1 MTIIFVKILYIWL
14 LIIEVLTNTYTK
26 YSFLMKLS
34 QKQALFESE
43 VLTRFDLF
51 KSLFL
56 TLPFQRVK
64 HTGTIL
70 PFFSKHCEDGV
81 KNHLSPQV
89 IIDSFFGQYEQYVD
103 AEDRIDLLF
112 RIVQYIERQVVLFDA
127 IEDSAF
133 QAVGRSDESAGLDS
147 LFKLANNDPKLKNRI
162 VEKLKDFSVRLVLT
176 AHPTQFYPGPVL
188 GIINDLI
195 EAIKVNDISNI
206 NLLLQQLGKTPF
218 IKKQK
223 PTPVDEAIS
232 LAWYLENVFYKV
244 TSGIQ
249 KKIDNELEVG
259 GEVKQL
265 IELGF
270 WPGGD
275 RDGNP
280 NVNVEGTKRVASMLR
295 TILFRCYYRDFR
307 IVKRRITFSGIE
319 SYLDKLQTIFYENS
333 FNPIDNPTNDTAE
346 ILVNLEA
353 IKTVLNEVHNGLFIE
368 LVEDLI
374 HKVNTFGCYF
384 ATLDIRQDSSILRNT
399 TAYLVGKYPKET
411 QISYEDLSGSEEN
424 KQAALKFNELTLDGF
439 EDADALVQ
447 DTIGVIR
454 QLKYIQASG
463 SERAAQR
470 FIISNCQ
477 QASDIMSLMQLFLWE
492 GWTMDELTIDF
503 APLFETV
510 DDLSRAADVMRTLYT
525 NEHYAK
531 HLKARG
537 NKQTIMLGFSDSTKD
552 GGYLMAN
559 WSIYKAKVELTALAR
574 EYDIDLVFFDGRG
587 GPPARGGGK
596 TQRFYASMGKDIEN
610 KHIQLTIQ
618 GQTISSQYGSL
629 DTAQYNI
636 EQLVHAGLVS
646 EIKQNEG
653 DTLTDKQKEVVGEIA
668 KESYNKFMALR
679 NHPQF
684 LKYLETLSPLK
695 SLSSINISSRPVKR
709 NSDKELRLEDLRAIS
724 FVTAWSQLK
733 QNIPGFYGVGT
744 ALEWAEE
751 NNLWSYVR
759 NLYQNSGF
767 FNTLIDNC
775 MMSMTKSNFD
785 ITSYMKNDPVFGDFW
800 KNLNEEF
807 EKTTKYLKKL
817 TGFSVLM
824 ENYPVER
831 ESILQRENIVLPLL
845 VIQQYAIRSLEKE
858 QLNEKHE
865 AIYRKLI
872 SRTLYGVVNAGRN
885 LA

>member
-1 MTIIFVKILYIWL
+1 
-14 LIIEVLTNTYTK
+14 
-26 YSFLMKLS
+26 MKLS
-34 QKQALFESE
+34 QKQVVFENE

-64 HTGTIL
+64 HTGTLL
-70 PFFSKHCEDGV
+70 PFFAAHCENGV
-81 KNHLSPQV
+81 EQHLAPEH
-89 IIDSFFGQYEQYVD
+89 IIDSFFGQYQQYVQ
-103 AEDRIDLLF
+103 ESDRTDLLF

-127 IEDSAF
+127 VEDSSFRAL
-133 QAVGRSDESAGLDS
+133 GKTDETAGLDS
-147 LFKLANNDPKLKNRI
+147 LFKLAQGDKNLKARI

-188 GIINDLI
+188 AIINDLI
-195 EAIKVNDISNI
+195 EAIKNNDIPNI

-218 IKKQK
+218 INKQK

-244 TSGIQ
+244 TSSIHS
-249 KKIDNELEVG
+249 KIDNELELASDD
-259 GEVKQL
+259 VKQL

-280 NVNVEGTKRVASMLR
+280 NVTVESTKKVATMLR

-307 IVKRRITFSGIE
+307 IVKRRITFRGVE
-319 SYLDKLQTIFYENS
+319 EYLENLQGLLYNNS
-333 FNPIDNPTNDTAE
+333 FNPSENPEDETDK
-346 ILVNLEA
+346 ILENLNN
-353 IKTVLNEVHNGLFIE
+353 IKNVLVKYHNGLFVE

-374 HKVNTFGCYF
+374 RKVNTFGCYF
-384 ATLDIRQDSSILRNT
+384 TTLDIRQDSSVLRQT
-399 TAYLVGKYPKET
+399 IGYLVE
-411 QISYEDLSGSEEN
+411 SYNGQTGLSQDDLESEEKE
-424 KQAALKFNELTLDGF
+424 KQAAFKFNEELLEFSDEAEPLVKDTL
-439 EDADALVQ
+439 
-447 DTIGVIR
+447 GVIR
-454 QLKYIQASG
+454 LLKSIQKSG
-463 SERAAQR
+463 TERAAQR

-477 QASDIMSLMQLFLWE
+477 QASDILGLMQLFLWQ
-492 GWTMDELTIDF
+492 GWKKDALTIDF
-503 APLFETV
+503 VPLFETV
-510 DDLSRAADVMRTLYT
+510 DDLARAKSVMQALYT
-525 NEHYAK
+525 HGEYAQ
-531 HLKARG
+531 HLKRRG

-559 WSIYKAKVELTALAR
+559 WSIYKAKIELTALAR
-574 EYDIDLVFFDGRG
+574 EYDVDLVFFDGRG

-596 TQRFYASMGKDIEN
+596 TQRFYAAMGGEIEN

-636 EQLVHAGLVS
+636 EQLLHAGLIS
-646 EIKQNEG
+646 EIKQNSS
-653 DTLTDKQKEVVGEIA
+653 DTLTEKQKSIIDDMAV
-668 KESYNKFMALR
+668 ESHRKFMALR

-684 LKYLETLSPLK
+684 LKYLEKLSPLK
-695 SLSSINISSRPVKR
+695 ALSSINISSRPVKR
-709 NSDKELRLEDLRAIS
+709 NSDKELRLQDLRAIS

-733 QNIPGFYGVGT
+733 QNIPGFFGVGT

-785 ITSYMKNDPVFGDFW
+785 ITAYMRDDKEFGEFW
-800 KNLNEEF
+800 TMLKEEYD
-807 EKTTKYLKKL
+807 KTKTYLLKL
-817 TGFSVLM
+817 SNSDMLM
-824 ENYPVER
+824 QNYPVER
-831 ESILQRENIVLPLL
+831 ASILEREKIVLPLL
-845 VIQQYAIRSLEKE
+845 IIQHYAIRNIESGALTEE
-858 QLNEKHE
+858 QQEV
-865 AIYRKLI
+865 YRKLI
-872 SRTLYGVVNAGRN
+872 SRTIYGVVNAGRN

>member
-1 MTIIFVKILYIWL
+1 
-14 LIIEVLTNTYTK
+14 
-26 YSFLMKLS
+26 MKLS

-64 HTGTIL
+64 HTGTLL
-70 PFFSKHCEDGV
+70 PFFTTHCEEGV
-81 KNHLSPQV
+81 EKHLSPEV
-89 IIDSFFGQYEQYVD
+89 IIDSFFGQYEQYVL

-133 QAVGRSDESAGLDS
+133 QAVGRSDESVGLDALFS
-147 LFKLANNDPKLKNRI
+147 LVRNDDKLKGRI

-195 EAIKVNDISNI
+195 EAIKANDISNI

-249 KKIDNELEVG
+249 SKIDSELDVDG
-259 GEVKQL
+259 KEVKQL
-265 IELGF
+265 VELGF

-280 NVNVEGTKRVASMLR
+280 NVTVESTKRVASMLR

-307 IVKRRITFSGIE
+307 IVKRRITFRGAE
-319 SYLDKLQTIFYENS
+319 QYLDNLQNLFYENS
-333 FNPIDNPTNDTAE
+333 FNPIDNPTNDTEE
-346 ILVNLEA
+346 ILTNLEA
-353 IKTVLNEVHNGLFIE
+353 IKSVLNDLHNGLFIE

-374 HKVNTFGCYF
+374 HKVKTFGCFF
-384 ATLDIRQDSSILRNT
+384 ATLDIRQDSSVLRET
-399 TAYLVGKYPKET
+399 TTYLAKHYPDET
-411 QISYEDLSGSEEN
+411 RINIADLNGSEEN
-424 KQAALKFNELTLDGF
+424 KQASLKFTEATLDCK
-439 EDADALVQ
+439 EDAEALVQ

-454 QLKYIQASG
+454 HLKNIQASG

-477 QASDIMSLMQLFLWE
+477 QASDILALMQLFLWQ
-492 GWTMDELTIDF
+492 GWTKEDLTIDF
-503 APLFETV
+503 VPLFETV
-510 DDLSRAADVMRTLYT
+510 DDLSRASDVMRTLYT
-525 NEHYAK
+525 NTNYAS
-531 HLKARG
+531 HLKKRG

-559 WSIYKAKVELTALAR
+559 WSIYKAKIELTALAR
-574 EYDIDLVFFDGRG
+574 EYDVDLVFFDGRG

-636 EQLVHAGLVS
+636 EQLVHAGLIS
-646 EIKQNEG
+646 ELKQNEG
-653 DTLTDKQKEVVGEIA
+653 DTLTKKQKEIINDIA
-668 KESYNKFMALR
+668 LVSYNKFMSLR

-744 ALEWAEE
+744 ALQWAEE
-751 NNLWSYVR
+751 NNLWSYVH

-767 FNTLIDNC
+767 FNTLLDNC

-785 ITSYMKNDPVFGDFW
+785 ITSYMKDDAVFGEFW
-800 KNLNEEF
+800 MNLNEEF
-807 EKTTKYLKKL
+807 EKTKKYLKKL

-831 ESILQRENIVLPLL
+831 ESILQREKIVLPLL
-845 VIQQYAIRSLEKE
+845 IIQQYATRSLEKE
-858 QLNEKHE
+858 NLDEKQE
-865 AIYRKLI
+865 QIYRKLI

>member
-1 MTIIFVKILYIWL
+1 
-14 LIIEVLTNTYTK
+14 
-26 YSFLMKLS
+26 MKLS
-34 QKQALFESE
+34 QKQAIFESE

-64 HTGTIL
+64 HTGTLL
-70 PFFSKHCEDGV
+70 PFFTRHCEEGV
-81 KNHLSPQV
+81 ENHLSPEV
-89 IIDSFFGQYEQYVD
+89 IIDSFFGQYEQYVN

-133 QAVGRSDESAGLDS
+133 QLVGRSDENAGLDS
-147 LFKLANNDPKLKNRI
+147 LFSLARNDDKLKGRI
-162 VEKLKDFSVRLVLT
+162 LEKLKDFSVRLVLT

-195 EAIKVNDISNI
+195 EAIKLNDISNI
-206 NLLLQQLGKTPF
+206 HLLLQQLGKTPF

-249 KKIDNELEVG
+249 AKVDGELDVDNKEI
-259 GEVKQL
+259 KQL

-307 IVKRRITFSGIE
+307 VVKRRITFSGIE
-319 SYLDKLQTIFYENS
+319 GYLDDLQNLFYENS
-333 FNPIDNPTNDTAE
+333 FNPVENPKDVTDE

-353 IKTVLNEVHNGLFIE
+353 IKSVLYELHNGLFVE

-374 HKVNTFGCYF
+374 HKVKTFGCF
-384 ATLDIRQDSSILRNT
+384 FSTLDIRQDSSILRKT
-399 TAYLVGKYPKET
+399 FAYLVDKYPQET
-411 QISYEDLSGSEEN
+411 NIELDTLNAAEES
-424 KQAALKFNELTLDGF
+424 KQEALQFTTATLDF
-439 EDADALVQ
+439 DESTDPLVK
-447 DTIGVIR
+447 DTVGVIR
-454 QLKYIQASG
+454 LLKSIQVSG

-477 QASDIMSLMQLFLWE
+477 QASDILGLMQLFLWE
-492 GWTMDELTIDF
+492 GWTKDDLTIDF
-503 APLFETV
+503 VPLFETV
-510 DDLSRAADVMRTLYT
+510 DDLSRASNVMQILYD
-525 NEHYAK
+525 NKHYAA
-531 HLKARG
+531 HLKKRG
-537 NKQTIMLGFSDSTKD
+537 NQQTIMLGFSDSTKD

-559 WSIYKAKVELTALAR
+559 WSIYKAKIELTALAR
-574 EYDIDLVFFDGRG
+574 KYDVDLVFFDGRG

-636 EQLVHAGLVS
+636 EQLVYAGLVS
-646 EIKQNEG
+646 ELKQNEG
-653 DTLTDKQKEVVGEIA
+653 DTLTPKQKEIIDNIA
-668 KESYNKFMALR
+668 LESYSKFMSLR

-744 ALEWAEE
+744 ALQWADE
-751 NNLWSYVR
+751 NNQWSYVR

-785 ITSYMKNDPVFGDFW
+785 ITAYMKNDPTFGDFW
-800 KNLNEEF
+800 ISLNEEF
-807 EKTTKYLKKL
+807 EKTKKYLKKL
-817 TGFSVLM
+817 TGYSVLM

-831 ESILQRENIVLPLL
+831 ESILQREKIVLPLL
-845 VIQQYAIRSLEKE
+845 IIQQYAIRSLKNEK
-858 QLNEKHE
+858 LNEKQE
-865 AIYRKLI
+865 EIYRKLI

>member
-1 MTIIFVKILYIWL
+1 
-14 LIIEVLTNTYTK
+14 
-26 YSFLMKLS
+26 MKLS
-34 QKQALFESE
+34 QKQAVFESE
-43 VLTRFDLF
+43 VLIRFDLF

-64 HTGTIL
+64 HTGTLL
-70 PFFSKHCEDGV
+70 PFFTTHCEDGV
-81 KNHLSPQV
+81 KKHLSPQV
-89 IIDSFFGQYEQYVD
+89 IIDSFFGQYEQYVQK
-103 AEDRIDLLF
+103 EDRLDLLF

-133 QAVGRSDESAGLDS
+133 QTVGRSDEATGLHS
-147 LFKLANNDPKLKNRI
+147 LFRVAKNDVKLKKQI

-195 EAIKVNDISNI
+195 EAMKDNDISNI

-218 IKKQK
+218 IKKEK
-223 PTPVDEAIS
+223 PTPVDEAVS

-249 KKIDNELEVG
+249 SRIDDELDVPAES
-259 GEVKQL
+259 VKQL
-265 IELGF
+265 VELGF

-280 NVNVEGTKRVASMLR
+280 NVTVESTKKVAAMLR

-307 IVKRRITFSGIE
+307 LVKRRITFRGVE
-319 SYLDKLQTIFYENS
+319 SYLEKLQDIFYENS
-333 FNPIDNPTNDTAE
+333 FNPKENPTDDTAE
-346 ILVNLEA
+346 ILTNLNA
-353 IKTVLNEVHNGLFIE
+353 IKNVLNDLHNGLFVE

-374 HKVNTFGCYF
+374 RKVNTFGCYF
-384 ATLDIRQDSSILRNT
+384 TTLDIRQDSSILRRT
-399 TAYLVGKYPKET
+399 TAYLVDKYGKET
-411 QISYEDLSGSEEN
+411 QTTAEALTKSEQS
-424 KQAALKFNELTLDGF
+424 KQDALKFNEASLEFG
-439 EDADALVQ
+439 EDAEELVQ
-447 DTIGVIR
+447 DTLGVI
-454 QLKYIQASG
+454 QLLKSIQKSG

-477 QASDIMSLMQLFLWE
+477 QASDILGLMQLFLWQ
-492 GWTMDELTIDF
+492 GWQKKALTIDF
-503 APLFETV
+503 VPLFETV
-510 DDLSRAADVMRTLYT
+510 DDLSRASDVMRTLYS
-525 NEHYAK
+525 NENYAK
-531 HLKARG
+531 HLKQRE

-559 WSIYKAKVELTALAR
+559 WSIYRAKVELTALAR
-574 EYDIDLVFFDGRG
+574 EFDVDLVFFDGRG

-596 TQRFYASMGKDIEN
+596 TQRFYASMGTEIEN

-629 DTAQYNI
+629 DAAQYNI
-636 EQLVHAGLVS
+636 EQLLHAGIVS
-646 EIKQNEG
+646 ELKQNQG
-653 DTLTDKQKEVVGEIA
+653 DTLTDKQKQVIDNIA
-668 KESYNKFMALR
+668 AESHRKFLSLR

-695 SLSSINISSRPVKR
+695 ELSSINISSRPVKR

-733 QNIPGFYGVGT
+733 QNIPGFFGVGT

-759 NLYQNSGF
+759 NLYENSGF

-785 ITSYMKNDPVFGDFW
+785 ITSYMKEDETFGEFW
-800 KNLNEEF
+800 QMLHAEF
-807 EKTTKYLKKL
+807 EKTKAYLLKL
-817 TGFSVLM
+817 SGSKILM

-831 ESILQRENIVLPLL
+831 ASILEREKIVLPLL
-845 VIQQYAIRSLEKE
+845 IIQHYAISVLDKNNLSPKDEST
-858 QLNEKHE
+858 
-865 AIYRKLI
+865 YRKLI
-872 SRTLYGVVNAGRN
+872 GRTIYGVVNAGRN

>member
-1 MTIIFVKILYIWL
+1 
-14 LIIEVLTNTYTK
+14 
-26 YSFLMKLS
+26 MKLS

-64 HTGTIL
+64 HTGTLL
-70 PFFSKHCEDGV
+70 PFFMKHCEEGV
-81 KNHLSPQV
+81 EKHLSPEI
-89 IIDSFFGQYEQYVD
+89 IIDSFFGQYEQYVNM
-103 AEDRIDLLF
+103 EDRIDLLF
-112 RIVQYIERQVVLFDA
+112 RIVQYVERQVVLFDA
-127 IEDSAF
+127 VEDSAF
-133 QAVGRSDESAGLDS
+133 HSVGRSDENAGLDA
-147 LFKLANNDPKLKNRI
+147 LFGLARNDSKLKAKI
-162 VEKLKDFSVRLVLT
+162 MEKLKDFSVRLVLT

-188 GIINDLI
+188 GIINDLV
-195 EAIKVNDISNI
+195 EAIKTNDISNI

-249 KKIDNELEVG
+249 SKIDDELEVQ
-259 GEVKQL
+259 EADVKQL

-280 NVNVEGTKRVASMLR
+280 NVTVESTKRVASMLR
-295 TILFRCYYRDFR
+295 TVLFRCYYRDFR
-307 IVKRRITFSGIE
+307 IVKRRITFRGIE
-319 SYLDKLQTIFYENS
+319 PYLDTLQDLFYENS
-333 FNPIDNPTNDTAE
+333 FNPTDNPKNVTAE
-346 ILVNLEA
+346 ILTTLES
-353 IKTVLNEVHNGLFIE
+353 IKTVLNDLHNGLFVE

-374 HKVNTFGCYF
+374 RKVNTFGCYF
-384 ATLDIRQDSSILRNT
+384 ATLDIRQDSSILRET
-399 TAYLVGKYPKET
+399 TNYLVNKYPVET
-411 QISYEDLSGSEEN
+411 GLKVEDLTHSEGR
-424 KQAALKFNELTLDGF
+424 KQEVLQFTEATLDDS
-439 EDADALVQ
+439 EDTDALVK

-454 QLKYIQASG
+454 HLKNIQASG

-477 QASDIMSLMQLFLWE
+477 QASDILGLMQLFLWE
-492 GWTMDELTIDF
+492 GWQKEQLTIDF
-503 APLFETV
+503 VPLFETV

-525 NEHYAK
+525 NPFYAA
-531 HLKARG
+531 HLKLRG
-537 NKQTIMLGFSDSTKD
+537 DKQTIMLGFSDSTKD

-559 WSIYKAKVELTALAR
+559 WSIYKAKIELTALAR
-574 EYDIDLVFFDGRG
+574 EYNIDLIFFDGRG

-596 TQRFYASMGKDIEN
+596 TQRFYASMGEDIEN
-610 KHIQLTIQ
+610 NHIQLTIQ

-629 DTAQYNI
+629 DSSQYNI
-636 EQLVHAGLVS
+636 EQLVHAGLIS

-653 DTLTDKQKEVVGEIA
+653 DTLTQKQKEIIDDIA
-668 KESYNKFMALR
+668 VESYSKFMSLR

-744 ALEWAEE
+744 ALQWAEE
-751 NNLWSYVR
+751 NNQWSYVR

-785 ITSYMKNDPVFGDFW
+785 VTAYMKDDAVFGEFW
-800 KNLNEEF
+800 MNLNEEF
-807 EKTTKYLKKL
+807 EKTRKYLKKL

-831 ESILQRENIVLPLL
+831 ESILQREKIVLPLL
-845 VIQQYAIRSLEKE
+845 IIQQYATRTLK
-858 QLNEKHE
+858 NENLDDKHVE
-865 AIYRKLI
+865 IYRKLI

>member
-1 MTIIFVKILYIWL
+1 
-14 LIIEVLTNTYTK
+14 
-26 YSFLMKLS
+26 MKLS

-64 HTGTIL
+64 HTGTLL
-70 PFFSKHCEDGV
+70 PFFTKHCEDGV
-81 KNHLSPQV
+81 RSHLSPEV
-89 IIDSFFGQYEQYVD
+89 IIDSFFGQYKQYVND
-103 AEDRIDLLF
+103 EDRIDLLF

-133 QAVGRSDESAGLDS
+133 QSVGRSDENAGLDA
-147 LFKLANNDPKLKNRI
+147 LFGLARNDDKLKKRI
-162 VEKLKDFSVRLVLT
+162 VEKLNDFTVRLVLT

-195 EAIKVNDISNI
+195 EAIKANDISNI
-206 NLLLQQLGKTPF
+206 HLLLQQLGKTPF

-244 TSGIQ
+244 TSGIHA
-249 KKIDNELEVG
+249 KIDDELDVEG
-259 GEVKQL
+259 KDVKQL

-280 NVNVEGTKRVASMLR
+280 NVTVESTRKVASMLR

-319 SYLDKLQTIFYENS
+319 PYLDTLQHLFYENS
-333 FNPIDNPTNDTAE
+333 FNPIDNPADVTTE
-346 ILVNLEA
+346 ILANLES
-353 IKTVLNEVHNGLFIE
+353 IRTVLNEVHNGLFVE

-384 ATLDIRQDSSILRNT
+384 ATLDIRQDSSILRET
-399 TAYLVGKYPKET
+399 TAYLTEKYPHET
-411 QISYEDLSGSEEN
+411 DIASLDLLKSEEG
-424 KQAALKFNELTLDGF
+424 KVGALKFNEATLDCAA
-439 EDADALVQ
+439 DADSLVQ

-454 QLKYIQASG
+454 HLKNIQRSG

-477 QASDIMSLMQLFLWE
+477 QASDILGLMQLFLWE
-492 GWTMDELTIDF
+492 GWTKEDLTIDF
-503 APLFETV
+503 VPLFETV

-525 NEHYAK
+525 NANYAK
-531 HLKARG
+531 HLKKRG
-537 NKQTIMLGFSDSTKD
+537 SKQTIMLGFSDSTKD

-559 WSIYKAKVELTALAR
+559 WSIYKAKIELTALAR
-574 EYDIDLVFFDGRG
+574 EFDVDLVFFDGRG

-636 EQLVHAGLVS
+636 EQLVHAGLIS
-646 EIKQNEG
+646 ELKQNDN
-653 DTLTDKQKEVVGEIA
+653 DTLTQKQKEIVDNIA
-668 KESYNKFMALR
+668 VESYNKFMSLR

-695 SLSSINISSRPVKR
+695 SLSSLNISSRPVKR

-724 FVTAWSQLK
+724 FVTSWSQLK

-744 ALEWAEE
+744 ALQWAEE
-751 NNLWSYVR
+751 NNQWSYVR

-785 ITSYMKNDPVFGDFW
+785 ITSYMKNDPIFGDFW
-800 KNLNEEF
+800 RNLNEEF
-807 EKTTKYLKKL
+807 EKTTVYLKKL

-831 ESILQRENIVLPLL
+831 ESILQRETIVLPLL
-845 VIQQYAIRSLEKE
+845 IIQQYAIRSLEKKS
-858 QLNEKHE
+858 LDEKQE
-865 AIYRKLI
+865 EVFRKLI

>member
-1 MTIIFVKILYIWL
+1 
-14 LIIEVLTNTYTK
+14 
-26 YSFLMKLS
+26 MKLS

-64 HTGTIL
+64 HTGTLL
-70 PFFSKHCEDGV
+70 PFFANHCEEGV
-81 KNHLSPQV
+81 ENHLSPEV
-89 IIDSFFGQYEQYVD
+89 IIDSFFGQYEQYINMD
-103 AEDRIDLLF
+103 DRLDLLF

-127 IEDSAF
+127 VEESAF
-133 QAVGRSDESAGLDS
+133 VTVGRTEENTGIDA
-147 LFKLANNDPKLKNRI
+147 LFALARNDDKLKNRI
-162 VEKLKDFSVRLVLT
+162 VERLKEFSVRLVLT

-188 GIINDLI
+188 AIINDLV
-195 EAIKVNDISNI
+195 EAIKQNDISNI

-218 IKKQK
+218 INKQK

-244 TSGIQ
+244 ASGIQ
-249 KKIDNELEVG
+249 SKVDNELDVPAE
-259 GEVKQL
+259 EVKKL

-280 NVNVEGTKRVASMLR
+280 NVTLESTKHVANMLR
-295 TILFRCYYRDFR
+295 TVLFRCYYRDFR
-307 IVKRRITFSGIE
+307 IVKRRITFRGVE
-319 SYLDKLQTIFYENS
+319 QYLETLQNLFYENS
-333 FNPIDNPTNDTAE
+333 FNPIENPKDETE
-346 ILVNLEA
+346 VILYNLEA
-353 IKTVLNEVHNGLFIE
+353 IRTVLKEMHNGLFVE

-384 ATLDIRQDSSILRNT
+384 ASLDIRQDSSVLRQT
-399 TAYLVGKYPKET
+399 VEYLISLYPQET
-411 QISYEDLSGSEEN
+411 DV
-424 KQAALKFNELTLDGF
+424 ALKDFIASEQSKQESLKFSEANLYAKD
-439 EDADALVQ
+439 DANALVV
-447 DTIGVIR
+447 DTLGVIKL
-454 QLKYIQASG
+454 LKDIQISG

-477 QASDIMSLMQLFLWE
+477 EASDILGLMQLFLWQ
-492 GWTMDELTIDF
+492 GWSKENLTIDF
-503 APLFETV
+503 VPLFETV
-510 DDLSRAADVMRTLYT
+510 DDLSRASDVMRTLYT
-525 NEHYAK
+525 NKKYAE
-531 HLKARG
+531 HLKRRG
-537 NKQTIMLGFSDSTKD
+537 KKQTIMLGFSDSTKD

-559 WSIYKAKVELTALAR
+559 WSIYKAKIELTALAR
-574 EYDIDLVFFDGRG
+574 EYDVDLVFFDGRG

-596 TQRFYASMGKDIEN
+596 TQRFYSSMGNDIEN

-629 DTAQYNI
+629 ETAQYNI
-636 EQLVHAGLVS
+636 EQLVHAGLVP
-646 EIKQNEG
+646 EVKQNEG
-653 DTLTDKQKEVVGEIA
+653 DTLTQKQKDVIA
-668 KESYNKFMALR
+668 AVALESYNKFMSLR
-679 NHPQF
+679 RHPQF
-684 LKYLETLSPLK
+684 LTYLETLSPLK

-724 FVTAWSQLK
+724 FVTSWSQLK

-751 NNLWSYVR
+751 NNLWSYVH

-785 ITSYMKNDPVFGDFW
+785 ITSYMKDDNVFGEFW
-800 KNLNEEF
+800 QNLHEEF
-807 EKTTKYLKKL
+807 LKTTKYLKKL

-831 ESILQRENIVLPLL
+831 ESILQREKIVLPLL
-845 VIQQYAIRSLEKE
+845 IIQQYAIRSLE
-858 QLNEKHE
+858 NESLDEKQSDV
-865 AIYRKLI
+865 YRKLI